1 MQHQAARGGEHFG
14 LTNGF
19 KRSGPLSKQCMIL
32 FGMNYMLL
40 CAQSIQGATTVPEFF
55 LFHCDN
61 STVVCKGS
69 TCCYCREFMTLERT
83 LIILL

>member
-40 CAQSIQGATTVPEFF
+40 CAQSIQGATTAPEIFYF
-55 LFHCDN
+55 IVITALWYARGLHVAIAEN
-61 STVVCKGS
+61 S
-69 TCCYCREFMTLERT
+69 
-83 LIILL
+83 